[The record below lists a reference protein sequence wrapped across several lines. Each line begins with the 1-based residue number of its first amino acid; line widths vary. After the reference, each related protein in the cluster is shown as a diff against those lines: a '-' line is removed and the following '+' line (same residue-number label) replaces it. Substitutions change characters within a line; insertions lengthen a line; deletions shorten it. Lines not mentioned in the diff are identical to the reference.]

1 MGGELASMPNEM
13 APSNFQAP
21 MSIKEQQTCVS
32 DFVLPMLWDFVF
44 LVTKTQKRKKKMMN
58 DFEI

>member
-44 LVTKTQKRKKKMMN
+44 LVTKKINK
-58 DFEI
+58 